1 MCNLSEID
9 FLSNLLI
16 DSLPSLIVQST
27 YLNIDMSKIESL
39 QIYERRAQSVDSL
52 EDIDKT

>member
-52 EDIDKT
+52 EDIEKT